1 MSGEKKPSFRIQKPV
16 LLSPMPKSPGHETH
30 KHGSRRDSRSD
41 IDYIPARRYPIR
53 CYPDRCVQIGVLIKD
68 VVH

>member
-1 MSGEKKPSFRIQKPV
+1 MTEKT
-16 LLSPMPKSPGHETH
+16 GDT
-30 KHGSRRDSRSD
+30 GDTGD
-41 IDYIPARRYPIR
+41 R